1 MKYYQGKSPCPGCG
15 RTGEQQPR
23 KSKDGLCY
31 DCEKQLGIGR
41 ALAKERA
48 LERNF
53 YKIDELRV
61 AHLTWYSVRTPEL
74 DRALRELLKTFSQFD
89 TQFASVETREHGHLS
104 TRSDAVTAFDNIV
117 LPRVTFEAARAFVL
131 TVMQLS
137 ADLEK
142 EKDNYRKELQAEL
155 AQQKNDIYNEGVR
168 RGRDL
173 LFQLNSGEIT
183 PADFTK
189 NIKRF

>member
-1 MKYYQGKSPCPGCG
+1 M
-15 RTGEQQPR
+15 
-23 KSKDGLCY
+23 
-31 DCEKQLGIGR
+31 
-41 ALAKERA
+41 
-48 LERNF
+48 
-53 YKIDELRV
+53 
-61 AHLTWYSVRTPEL
+61 
-74 DRALRELLKTFSQFD
+74 
-89 TQFASVETREHGHLS
+89 QFASFETREHGHLS

-142 EKDNYRKELQAEL
+142 EKDNNRKELQAEL